1 MQMAGRGAAGEAG
14 AFGRCDDRLGVL
26 VGGREPFS
34 PTPRLDGLLTMTS
47 RAEEGPL
54 GHAASISPT
63 TNKGDLAADLLQ
75 TAFSLAIDAILDCS
89 SLRRPR
95 AERISPHT
103 SPGRGPRAGGRV
115 LITRDSGRPLDAD
128 DRT

>member
-34 PTPRLDGLLTMTS
+34 PTPQLDGLLTMMP

-75 TAFSLAIDAILDCS
+75 IAFSLAIDAILDCS
-89 SLRRPR
+89 LRRPR
-95 AERISPHT
+95 AERTQSSSEPRKGT
-103 SPGRGPRAGGRV
+103 VGRWESTHNP
-115 LITRDSGRPLDAD
+115 
-128 DRT
+128 